1 MKRCFNLLLVV
12 TALTLIT
19 SLGFYLYGDGD
30 RAQGTVGTSNNPI
43 VVNGPELESPLGQLN
58 ESFEGVT
65 FPPAGWVKI
74 TPTGGTGWSR
84 QTNGITPVPG
94 FNGGTLFAPPG
105 GGSGFAF
112 CNYESGGTSSCD
124 QWLVTPQVQNVQ
136 PGDSLTFW
144 LRKFGNYIE
153 NFDIKISTTTPT
165 VAGMTVTVAALTLQ
179 PADSGYVQY
188 KYEIGSRVPAGS
200 NIYIGFR
207 EHVANSLVDG
217 ASFSMDLVRV
227 TGTPTGVSQTSSEV
241 PERYSLSQNY
251 PNPFNPST
259 TINFALPKQ
268 GIVTLKVYNSL
279 GKEVATLVD
288 GFKNAGI
295 YQANFNAVNLT
306 SGVYYYSIKSEDFSE
321 VKKMMLIK

>member
-1 MKRCFNLLLVV
+1 VV
-12 TALTLIT
+12 AALSLFT

-30 RAQGTVGTSNNPI
+30 RAPGTVGTSNNPI
-43 VVNGPELESPLGQLN
+43 VVSGPELESPLGQLN
-58 ESFEGVT
+58 ESFEGTT

-74 TPTGGTGWSR
+74 TPTGGAGWNR
-84 QTNGITPVPG
+84 QTNGVTPVPG
-94 FNGGTLFAPPG
+94 FNGGTLFAPAG
-105 GGSGFAF
+105 GGNAMAF
-112 CNYESGGTSSCD
+112 CNYETGGTTSCD
-124 QWLVTPQVQNVQ
+124 QWLVTPQIQNVQ

-144 LRKFGNYIE
+144 MRKFGNYVE

-165 VAGMTVTVAALTLQ
+165 VAAMTVNVATL
-179 PADSGYVQY
+179 PFAAADSGWVQY
-188 KYEIGSRVPAGS
+188 KYEIGSRVAAGS

-207 EHVANSLVDG
+207 EYVSNSTIDG

-227 TGTPTGVSQTSSEV
+227 TGLATGVSQISSEV

-251 PNPFNPST
+251 PNPFNPTT

-268 GIVTLKVYNSL
+268 GLVTLKVYNSL

-288 GFKNAGI
+288 GFKNAGV
-295 YQANFNAVNLT
+295 YQANFNAVNLN
-306 SGVYYYSIKSEDFSE
+306 SGVYFYSIQSEGFSE